1 MLEENPASSISP
13 AITVGD
19 SSSSTQAVDL
29 TGLINSNI
37 AMIER
42 LKTESGK
49 FKEMLD
55 DIFNNDP
62 TFQEH
67 DKAVKEASKIR
78 SNTKK
83 QILKTPQAA
92 DLDSKVQ
99 ELRNQIKNR
108 TQDLSELLQDYAK
121 TTGMSSFETET
132 GHVKQIVYSAK
143 LVDIGG

>member
-1 MLEENPASSISP
+1 MLEENPVSSISP

-132 GHVKQIVYSAK
+132 GQVKQIVYSAK